1 MNLKLHTV
9 ALALACVIGL
19 AACGGTDDGGTTDSD
34 PTSTEAANES
44 GGDDSPVA
52 ERIEEIQV
60 AVNAWASA
68 ESVAQAHAAAETAIN
83 LVSGPNAPLSGD
95 RDGDGTVQGESASG
109 LLSGSDGTPAGL
121 ATEIDPSVCVV
132 RDVLGSTADGAA
144 AGWAETKAAIDAWGP
159 DNNTM
164 PTLLSHP
171 MRVVGWASFTL
182 ASDDL
187 DDAHEYAGHAQLH
200 VDIARDA
207 LDCDE

>member
-9 ALALACVIGL
+9 ALACVVGL
-19 AACGGTDDGGTTDSD
+19 AACGGTDDGAATDSD
-34 PTSTEAANES
+34 LTSTEAANES
-44 GGDDSPVA
+44 GVDDSPVA

-60 AVNAWASA
+60 AVDAWASA

-95 RDGDGTVQGESASG
+95 SDGDGTVQGESASG
-109 LLSGSDGTPAGL
+109 LLSGVDGTPAGL
-121 ATEIDPSVCVV
+121 ATEIGPSVCVV
-132 RDVLGSTADGAA
+132 RDVLGSTADDAA
-144 AGWAETKAAIDAWGP
+144 AGWAETLAAIDAWDP

-164 PTLLSHP
+164 PSLLSHP

-200 VDIARDA
+200 VDVADRKSVV
-207 LDCDE
+207 